1 MGQFSIL
8 CIHVSRSLGGIN
20 MYKITDKD
28 NQTLLLVDLTD
39 DIQRLQPVLGGSIV
53 AILKRN
59 GVELI
64 RDLVT
69 RFEPIQLAKIDGLD
83 IDEREKLEAVYFDLF
98 RGAYEN
104 LHG

>member
-1 MGQFSIL
+1 
-8 CIHVSRSLGGIN
+8 
-20 MYKITDKD
+20 MYRITSKD

-39 DIQRLQPVLGGSIV
+39 DIERLQPVLGDSIV

-59 GVELI
+59 GVKLI
-64 RDLVT
+64 RDLAT
-69 RFEPIQLAKIDGLD
+69 RFEPIQFAKIDGLD
-83 IDEREKLEAVYFDLF
+83 AGEREKLEAVYFNLF

>member
-1 MGQFSIL
+1 
-8 CIHVSRSLGGIN
+8 
-20 MYKITDKD
+20 MYKITNKD

-39 DIQRLQPVLGGSIV
+39 DIETLQPVLGDSIV

-64 RDLVT
+64 RDLAII
-69 RFEPIQLAKIDGLD
+69 FEPIQFAEIDGLD
-83 IDEREKLEAVYFDLF
+83 TDEHEKLKAVYLDLF